1 MFCHAQAAIK
11 RVACIVLVSMS
22 KQVLFPDINMPVHQC
37 NTARSMQHLQESF
50 DGGPQEIEDLWL
62 PFFCV
67 STNLS
72 NADVEVHQVGS
83 LWRFVRASMTIV
95 GMLPPVINNG
105 EMLVDGGY
113 LNNVPVDIM
122 HSLGVQHVIVVRPPP
137 PRPAAMLQLTVC

>member
-1 MFCHAQAAIK
+1 MLLVWNCKHNFLASIHVLILCVIAI
-11 RVACIVLVSMS
+11 VHIVCGTTRNV
-22 KQVLFPDINMPVHQC
+22 QFQPC
-37 NTARSMQHLQESF
+37 NSAGSVQHLQESF

-62 PFFCV
+62 PYFCV

-83 LWRFVRASMTIV
+83 LWKFVRASMTIV

-122 HSLGVQHVIVVRPPP
+122 HSLGVRHVIVVRS
-137 PRPAAMLQLTVC
+137 RGHNYQ